1 MCARYTFYKNP
12 PNRETGETGSLYAKV
27 VSDGKVTTDELA
39 DEIADICSFS
49 PGDVKGVIR
58 ALSDRLAFHLK
69 YGETVDL
76 DGIGN
81 FSVTLKTPK
90 DITNP
95 KQIRAESI
103 SFNNVVYRS
112 SPQLK
117 QQLRSIPLERAVLP
131 KRKEQ
136 AEEERLQRIL
146 TKLEAKQL
154 ISHPTVCVSIN
165 AAATRP

>member
-1 MCARYTFYKNP
+1 MCAKYTFYKNP

-27 VSDGKVTTDELA
+27 VSGGKVTTDNLA
-39 DEIADICSFS
+39 DEIADLCSFS
-49 PGDVKGVIR
+49 SADVKGVIR

-154 ISHPTVCVSIN
+154 ISSSDCMCFN
-165 AAATRP
+165 Q